1 MFLSELN
8 YFVFLYKN
16 YPIMF
21 SKACEYAIR
30 ATIYITVQS
39 NQGRRVS
46 LKDIAKEINSPEA
59 FTAKILQQLSR
70 NRIIDSVKGPTGGF
84 TIDKKSMLKIK
95 LSQIVSAIDGDSIY
109 EGCGLGLKRCSETH
123 PCPVHDK
130 FKIIRRELKGMLENT
145 SLHELSVGLEC
156 GLTFLKQ

>member
-1 MFLSELN
+1 
-8 YFVFLYKN
+8 
-16 YPIMF
+16 MF

-39 NQGRRVS
+39 NQEKRIS
-46 LKDIAKEINSPEA
+46 LKDIAKEIDSPEA

-70 NRIIDSVKGPTGGF
+70 HGIIESLKGPNGGF
-84 TIDKKSMLKIK
+84 TIDKKNMAKIK

-109 EGCGLGLKRCSETH
+109 KGCGLGLKVCSEIR

-130 FKIIRRELKGMLENT
+130 FKNIREDLKSMLEKT
-145 SLHELSVGLEC
+145 SLLELSVGMEN
-156 GLTFLKQ
+156 GMTFLRK